1 MKKAFYMMAAAAIA
15 LSSCSS
21 EETTDVAKSSSITFR
36 TSVGL
41 NSRGTATT
49 TENLHNIWV
58 SAFYKSNG
66 SSAFDDVEFINNGGT
81 STSFF
86 DQTNNHFWEKNK
98 TYRFIAIAPIKTDWA
113 ATSSFS
119 KDEVTFTGVS
129 PKTAIPDQQ
138 DLVIGKADGSEE
150 TNATNGV
157 NLDLKHVLSQIKIQA
172 LNRNPNLIYTI
183 RGVRISTVAT
193 TGDLKYT
200 TESGDIVWT
209 KDGNALSNDGA
220 VATTNRYEYI
230 FKDEVKLGTDGT
242 IKDLTEECGGAML
255 LPQSLTS
262 WKGNVVTG
270 TDPVKGAY
278 ISLLLSVRNKKGVY
292 TYPVDATL
300 DSHCGWA
307 AVPVPAI
314 SWKAGSK
321 YVYTLNMSQGCGKV
335 DPVDPNEDGKDYV
348 KPGTENKDP
357 NKGDKIFGAVIKFI
371 VNVSPWT
378 DKNGKVETD
387 TDYNDKEDI
396 TM

>member
-21 EETTDVAKSSSITFR
+21 EETTDVAKSSTITFR

-58 SAFYKSNG
+58 SAFYKTTG
-66 SSAFDDVEFINNGGT
+66 SAFEDVKFINNGGT

-86 DQTNNHFWEKNK
+86 DENNNHYWEKNR

-113 ATSSFS
+113 TTSSFS

-138 DLVIGKADGSEE
+138 DLVIGNADGSE
-150 TNATNGV
+150 ATSATSGV
-157 NLDLKHVLSQIKIQA
+157 KLDLKHVLSQIKIQA

-183 RGVRISTVAT
+183 RGIRISTVAT

-200 TESGDIVWT
+200 TENGDIAWT

-262 WKGNVVTG
+262 WNGNVVTG

-278 ISLLLSVRNKKGVY
+278 ISLLLSVKNKKGVY

-321 YVYTLNMSQGCGKV
+321 YVYTLNMSAGCGKV
-335 DPVDPNEDGKDYV
+335 DPVDPNENGKDYV

-357 NKGDKIFGAVIKFI
+357 NKGEKIFGALIKFI

>member
-36 TSVGL
+36 TAVGL

-49 TENLHNIWV
+49 TENLKNIWV
-58 SAFYKSNG
+58 NAYYKNAEGSAFE
-66 SSAFDDVEFINNGGT
+66 DVKFVNNGGA

-86 DQTNNHFWEKNK
+86 DEDNNHYWEKNK

-113 ATSSFS
+113 TTSSFG
-119 KDEVTFTGVS
+119 KGEVTFTGVS
-129 PKTAIPDQQ
+129 PKTVIPDQQ
-138 DLVIGKADGSEE
+138 DLVIGNADGSEA
-150 TNATNGV
+150 TNATDGV
-157 NLDLKHVLSQIKIQA
+157 ILNLKHVLSQIKIQA
-172 LNRNPNLIYTI
+172 LNKNPNLIYTI
-183 RGVRISTVAT
+183 RGIRISTVAT
-193 TGDLKYT
+193 SGDLKYT
-200 TESGDIVWT
+200 TEKGDIAWT
-209 KDGNALSNDGA
+209 KNSAALSNTDA
-220 VATTNRYEYI
+220 VAKTDRYDYI
-230 FKDEVKLGTDGT
+230 FKNEVKLGTDGT
-242 IKDLTEECGGAML
+242 VKDLTEECGGAML

-262 WKGNVVTG
+262 WNGQVVTG
-270 TDPVKGAY
+270 TGPVAGAY
-278 ISLLLSVRNKKGVY
+278 ISLLLSVKNKNGVY

-314 SWKAGSK
+314 TWKAGSK
-321 YVYTLNMSQGCGKV
+321 YVYTLNMSAGCGMV

-357 NKGDKIFGAVIKFI
+357 NKGDKIFGALIKFT

-378 DKNGKVETD
+378 DKNGKVEGD
-387 TDYNDKEDI
+387 QGYDDKENI

>member
-49 TENLHNIWV
+49 TENLQNIWV
-58 SAFYKSNG
+58 NAYYKNATGSAFE
-66 SSAFDDVEFINNGGT
+66 DVKFVNNGGA

-86 DQTNNHFWEKNK
+86 DESSNHYWEKNK

-113 ATSSFS
+113 TTSSFS

-129 PKTAIPDQQ
+129 PKTTIPDQQ
-138 DLVIGKADGSEE
+138 DLVIGNADGSEA
-150 TNATNGV
+150 TNATDGV
-157 NLDLKHVLSQIKIQA
+157 SLNLKHVLSQIKIQA

-183 RGVRISTVAT
+183 RGIRISTVAT
-193 TGDLKYT
+193 SGDLKYT
-200 TESGDIVWT
+200 TESGKIEWT
-209 KDGNALSNDGA
+209 KDGAALSNGAA

-230 FKDEVKLGTDGT
+230 FNNEVKLGTDGT
-242 IKDLTEECGGAML
+242 VKDLTEECGGAML
-255 LPQSLTS
+255 LPQSITPWNGS
-262 WKGNVVTG
+262 VVTG
-270 TDPVKGAY
+270 PDPVAGAY
-278 ISLLLSVRNKKGVY
+278 ISLLLSVKNKNGVY
-292 TYPVDATL
+292 TYPADATL

-321 YVYTLNMSQGCGKV
+321 YVYTLNMSAGCGMV
-335 DPVDPNEDGKDYV
+335 DPVDPNENGKDYV

-357 NKGDKIFGAVIKFI
+357 NKGDKIFGALIKFT

-387 TDYNDKEDI
+387 PDYNDKEEI

>member
-21 EETTDVAKSSSITFR
+21 EETTDVAKSSAITFR

-86 DQTNNHFWEKNK
+86 DQTNNHYWEKNK

-129 PKTAIPDQQ
+129 PKTTIPDQQ
-138 DLVIGKADGSEE
+138 DLVIGNADGSEA
-150 TNATNGV
+150 TNATAGV
-157 NLDLKHVLSQIKIQA
+157 TLNLKHVLSQIKIQA

-183 RGVRISTVAT
+183 RGIRISTVAT

-200 TESGDIVWT
+200 TESGDIAWT

-230 FKDEVKLGTDGT
+230 FKDEVKLGTDGS

-262 WKGNVVTG
+262 WNGNVVTG

-278 ISLLLSVRNKKGVY
+278 ISLLLSVKNKKGVY

>member
-58 SAFYKSNG
+58 SAFYKTTG
-66 SSAFDDVEFINNGGT
+66 SAFEDVKFINNGGT

-86 DQTNNHFWEKNK
+86 DENNNHYWEKNR

-113 ATSSFS
+113 TTSSFS

-138 DLVIGKADGSEE
+138 DLVIGNADGSE
-150 TNATNGV
+150 ATSATAGV
-157 NLDLKHVLSQIKIQA
+157 KLDLKHVLSQIKIQA

-183 RGVRISTVAT
+183 RGIRISTVAT

-200 TESGDIVWT
+200 TESGDIAWT
-209 KDGNALSNDGA
+209 KDGAALSNDGA

-230 FKDEVKLGTDGT
+230 FNNEVKLGTDGT

-255 LPQSLTS
+255 LPQNLTS
-262 WKGNVVTG
+262 WNGNVVTG

-278 ISLLLSVRNKKGVY
+278 ISLLLSVKNKKGVY

-307 AVPVPAI
+307 AVPVPTI
-314 SWKAGSK
+314 TWKAGSK
-321 YVYTLNMSQGCGKV
+321 YVYTLNMSAGCGMV
-335 DPVDPNEDGKDYV
+335 DPVDPNENGKDYV

-357 NKGDKIFGAVIKFI
+357 NKGDKIFGALIKFI
-371 VNVSPWT
+371 VNVSPLT
-378 DKNGKVETD
+378 DKNGKVEGTD
-387 TDYNDKEDI
+387 ADYKDKENI

>member
-58 SAFYKSNG
+58 SAFYKTTG
-66 SSAFDDVEFINNGGT
+66 SAFEDVKFINNGGT

-86 DQTNNHFWEKNK
+86 DENNNHYWEKNR

-138 DLVIGKADGSEE
+138 DLVIGNADGSE
-150 TNATNGV
+150 ATSATSGV

-183 RGVRISTVAT
+183 RGIRISTVAT

-200 TESGDIVWT
+200 TESGDIAWT

-230 FKDEVKLGTDGT
+230 FKNEVKLGTDGT

-262 WKGNVVTG
+262 WNGNVVTG

-278 ISLLLSVRNKKGVY
+278 ISLLLSVKNKKGVY

-321 YVYTLNMSQGCGKV
+321 YVYTLNMSAGCGMV
-335 DPVDPNEDGKDYV
+335 DPVDPNENGKDYV

-357 NKGDKIFGAVIKFI
+357 NKGEKIFGALIKFI

-378 DKNGKVETD
+378 DKNGKVDTD

>member
-21 EETTDVAKSSSITFR
+21 EETTDVAKSSAITFR

-86 DQTNNHFWEKNK
+86 DQTNNHYWEKNK

-119 KDEVTFTGVS
+119 KDEVTFTDVS

-157 NLDLKHVLSQIKIQA
+157 SLDLKHVLSQIKIQA

-183 RGVRISTVAT
+183 RGIRISTVAT

-200 TESGDIVWT
+200 TESGDIAWT

-230 FKDEVKLGTDGT
+230 FKDEVKLGTDGS

-262 WKGNVVTG
+262 WNGNVVTG

-278 ISLLLSVRNKKGVY
+278 ISLLLSVKNKKGVY

-378 DKNGKVETD
+378 DKNGNVETD
-387 TDYNDKEDI
+387 TGYNDKEDI

>member
-183 RGVRISTVAT
+183 RGIRISTVAT

-200 TESGDIVWT
+200 TESGDIAWT

-262 WKGNVVTG
+262 WNGNVVTG

-278 ISLLLSVRNKKGVY
+278 ISLLLSVKNKKGVY